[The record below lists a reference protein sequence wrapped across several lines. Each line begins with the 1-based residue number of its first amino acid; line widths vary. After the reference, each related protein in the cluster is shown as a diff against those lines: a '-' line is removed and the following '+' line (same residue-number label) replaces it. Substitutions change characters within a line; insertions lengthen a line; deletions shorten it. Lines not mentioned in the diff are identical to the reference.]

1 MESFFSYEYNDK
13 KPKVLYSADK
23 DRIPNAIILT
33 CFKKYF
39 HEIMNKRQHSE
50 QFPGVFVFLS
60 SIKNWKE
67 KINQHCDNVNLN
79 LIDCSLDYLNSFCPD
94 TEVSFRPDLLNSA
107 SAELRSPQV
116 KLLYQFLRQVAET
129 SNTNLIRNAGHL
141 LATSNKDN
149 GNIVWVGSTKQQFD
163 TTKFKLTY

>member
-1 MESFFSYEYNDK
+1 MECFFSYEYNDK

-23 DRIPNAIILT
+23 DRIPNAITST
-33 CFKKYF
+33 CFKKHF
-39 HEIMNKRQHSE
+39 HEIMNKRQHIQ
-50 QFPGVFVFLS
+50 QFAGVFVFLPL
-60 SIKNWKE
+60 IENWKE